1 MNTIK
6 LCCAERTVQ
15 IIFQVKLNQN
25 GYTQKQLKM
34 DRELELTFSGYFGEK
49 GIYFQ
54 GDVVSG
60 TLDFEN
66 QQHKSITGKGVCIT

>member
-1 MNTIK
+1 
-6 LCCAERTVQ
+6 
-15 IIFQVKLNQN
+15 
-25 GYTQKQLKM
+25 M

-66 QQHKSITGKGVCIT
+66 QQHKSITGKAVCIT